1 MQASP
6 NTRHIFGKLGDNP
19 HLARIFSRFMP
30 ELTINASGNG
40 KSSLPWPCKHTKRP
54 DVFPVFLPF
63 SGCRTRCV
71 FCSQP
76 AQTGTPSPAGPA
88 GCGPFWLP
96 RKKPWPRQTKNSLSS
111 SPFMAAH
118 SRPRTGNPCGFALIL
133 PKKCFGRAKS
143 SPFAA
148 QQGQIA
154 WTMPSLPNSSPAA
167 AP

>member
-1 MQASP
+1 MPPAMANLPCPGPANTQKGQMCFLFFCLFQAAERAACS
-6 NTRHIFGKLGDNP
+6 
-19 HLARIFSRFMP
+19 ARSRP
-30 ELTINASGNG
+30 RQE
-40 KSSLPWPCKHTKRP
+40 PPP
-54 DVFPVFLPF
+54 PPV
-63 SGCRTRCV
+63 
-71 FCSQP
+71 
-76 AQTGTPSPAGPA
+76 PA
-88 GCGPFWLP
+88 GCGPFWPP